1 MKKNSKVKK
10 LVVTSVLISG
20 FVLPI
25 TAYAASAQSF
35 SYTFKHQL
43 TIRYAK
49 TTASKLYVKTTTK
62 TFGGSDGFVMK
73 LYKDG
78 KLMDSRYVN
87 YASGTETFSVQNG
100 KQYGVEFWKAQDN
113 KYVDGKGTTEF

>member
-1 MKKNSKVKK
+1 MKKNSKIKK
-10 LVVTSVLISG
+10 LMVTTFLISG

-25 TAYAASAQSF
+25 TAYAASAKSF
-35 SYTFKHQL
+35 TYQFKHQL

-49 TTASKLYVKTTTK
+49 TTSSKLHVTTNTS
-62 TFGGSDGFVMK
+62 TFGGSKGFVMK

-78 KLMDSRYVN
+78 RLVDSRHVLYPR
-87 YASGTETFSVQNG
+87 GTETFSVQKG

-113 KYVDGKGTTEF
+113 KYVKGTGKTEF